1 MNELM
6 RDFLSKII
14 VVEAKG
20 SGLDMTTILTYTD
33 SKGQSQSKPAST
45 LARMK
50 KGSPGKKAYDQWVA
64 TQRATTA
71 PTKKSPERIGSMGG
85 VGRSR
90 GSQHQATA
98 GRGGKPGARRTKLP
112 APQDAVSDPSTTAT
126 DLAKSYAADERRS
139 SVMGY
144 TDRRGQARRLAQ
156 LDRAKALAD
165 REDSSLNDQQREAAR
180 GLHAD
185 TQRLLELQTKFSAS
199 KNQRERARIR
209 KEMAKLAAEMM
220 TKYGLHS
227 NESGE
232 SFKASAVGSAERHI
246 FGYKSG
252 LAKDLVG
259 IFAECGVDLRSQ
271 TDPDKATKNA
281 LQRVSKV
288 SLEPPPAHSAANNP
302 RVQELMDGLGADV
315 PPAARTVFGPADENG
330 RLLPNSGGENARA
343 FFEHSLGAPALS
355 DTSSAL
361 REAGREDMAQHVD
374 QYQQDV
380 QAVLDN
386 PELWPTP
393 DTEEARAARE
403 TAVTDAYKKMV
414 MALDRLDPELT
425 NSMLKN
431 LAELSLYQQEI
442 AAGKEAYLPGSGSF
456 PVADKIVVR
465 KDGTTGAERIA
476 SVSIK
481 YDRSGRVFGMPA
493 QSSGFMA
500 YDKSEGRFY
509 AGNCGDSGEEQLDE
523 KKAKKPKV
531 KRDCTPAL
539 TTGTPGRDG
548 YALGVRD
555 DVIDDDTAWGRVMT
569 DSGLGEVLPP
579 ERQQAIR
586 DASKKIKDCVTQ
598 TRSKGKKSH
607 EAFKSCQE
615 QHGDEMKR
623 AIYGDPPDD
632 LVASVIGRENAARMG
647 NNPASFTAVAGTV
660 GALRANDGFPN
671 VEHCH
676 QAIEGKRGSKDI
688 KFDQH
693 CEGGTSDIT
702 CWDITFRG
710 SDARAGG
717 VKLGYNSELC
727 GGKK

>member
-1 MNELM
+1 MNQLLKE
-6 RDFLSKII
+6 FLSYII
-14 VVEAKG
+14 EGEASKQAKQLG
-20 SGLDMTTILTYTD
+20 LTSAGFGRWKDKSGNVTHKTVNDKLVAITTADTGIV
-33 SKGQSQSKPAST
+33 
-45 LARMK
+45 
-50 KGSPGKKAYDQWVA
+50 GKKDSDKGAG
-64 TQRATTA
+64 TNLPTTG
-71 PTKKSPERIGSMGG
+71 T
-85 VGRSR
+85 RS
-90 GSQHQATA
+90 SAE
-98 GRGGKPGARRTKLP
+98 
-112 APQDAVSDPSTTAT
+112 APQDSQTVLSNPNATSTQLKASYDNDP
-126 DLAKSYAADERRS
+126 RRS
-139 SVMGY
+139 SVVGY

-156 LDRAKALAD
+156 LDRARVLAD

-185 TQRLLELQTKFSAS
+185 TERLLELETQLNAAKT
-199 KNQRERARIR
+199 NRERERIR
-209 KEMAKLAAEMM
+209 REMTTLAQEMVA
-220 TKYGLHS
+220 KYGLHS

-252 LAKDLVG
+252 LAKDLVR
-259 IFAECGVDLRSQ
+259 IFNDSGVDLRGQ
-271 TDPDKATKNA
+271 TDPDKATKNT
-281 LQRVSKV
+281 LQKSSKV
-288 SLEPPPAHSAANNP
+288 TLEPPPAHSATTNP

-315 PPAARTVFGPADENG
+315 PPAARTVFGPADEGG
-330 RLLPNSGGENARA
+330 RLLSNSGGENARKY
-343 FFEHSLGAPALS
+343 FEHSLSAPALS
-355 DTSSAL
+355 NTSSAL
-361 REAGREDMAQHVD
+361 REAGREDMAQHID

-380 QAVLDN
+380 QAILDN

-393 DTEEARAARE
+393 DTKEAREARE
-403 TAVTDAYKKMV
+403 RAVTDAYKKMV

-465 KDGTTGAERIA
+465 TDGTTGAERIA

-523 KKAKKPKV
+523 KKGKKPKV
-531 KRDCTPAL
+531 KRDCKPPL
-539 TTGTPGRDG
+539 TTGTPGREG

-555 DVIDDDTAWGRVMT
+555 EVVDDDTAWERVMT
-569 DSGLGEVLPP
+569 DSGLGAVLPP
-579 ERQQAIR
+579 ERQQAVR
-586 DASKKIKDCVTQ
+586 DTSKKIKDCVTSA
-598 TRSKGKKSH
+598 RSSGKKSH
-607 EAFKSCQE
+607 EAFKTCQDE
-615 QHGDEMKR
+615 YKDEMNR
-623 AIYGDPPDD
+623 ALFGDPPDD
-632 LVASVIGRENAARMG
+632 LLAGAIGRENAARLA
-647 NNPASFTAVAGTV
+647 NNPASFAAVAGTV
-660 GALRANDGFPN
+660 GALRVNEGFPN

-676 QAIEGKRGSKDI
+676 QALEGKRGSKDV

-693 CEGGTSDIT
+693 CEGGTADIT

-710 SDARAGG
+710 SDARGGG

-727 GGKK
+727 GGGSK